1 MTIAD
6 QIYALVKTLPPA
18 QAEEILNFAEFI
30 RNKHLNTNQN
40 INNGSFDPETGNF
53 SFLFN
58 PRKQKWKANFI
69 FSEVVIIGLT
79 PEGRTTIKLLQ
90 MNSEERLAE
99 RRKLRLK

>member
-40 INNGSFDPETGNF
+40 INNSQNL
-53 SFLFN
+53 S
-58 PRKQKWKANFI
+58 W
-69 FSEVVIIGLT
+69 
-79 PEGRTTIKLLQ
+79 
-90 MNSEERLAE
+90 EELVYS
-99 RRKLRLK
+99 